1 MTSISSSGCDASR
14 IEKPYGIVTRREQQI
29 AYLMLDDKRNATP
42 IMLYFHFALNQT
54 GKALDFSPADLEN
67 RYRISRD
74 RWRSAFSKLVEKGY
88 LVPEKG
94 KKYRYT
100 FYSLPE
106 KYKTITLIDES
117 ADCPANEDTHN
128 IEHQEQAASTAPE
141 AIPTDRG
148 IPTDRDR
155 VSAPTGIGY
164 PRREGEGIPAD
175 RDSNNKDNKDIINN
189 NKGFADIS
197 SNINNHPEDKE
208 LIEELNTLKSDMWEA
223 YGHLENFPF
232 KMLDIESRT
241 HSNRAHYDIKEH
253 ISMLKKLGEDMIK
266 KRRQRNSFA
275 RNDYLRAV
283 SATMPKDSLKN
294 AKINLILD
302 RYIAEHKEFPFG
314 LCREK
319 YGIWVN
325 GWNEERQEPN
335 VIVALHLLPLEVL
348 MKQKHNI
355 DGIPKE
361 YYIRKKKT
369 D

>member
-1 MTSISSSGCDASR
+1 
-14 IEKPYGIVTRREQQI
+14 
-29 AYLMLDDKRNATP
+29 MLDDKRNATP

-141 AIPTDRG
+141 AIPADRG

-164 PRREGEGIPAD
+164 PHREGEGIPAD

-189 NKGFADIS
+189 NKLLFDSTIRNNIDGIS
-197 SNINNHPEDKE
+197 SNVGNHPEDEK
-208 LIEELNTLKSDMWEA
+208 LNEELNTLVSDMRNA
-223 YGHLENFPF
+223 FGHLENFPF
-232 KMLDIESRT
+232 KLLEINNKA
-241 HSNRAHYDIKEH
+241 HSNRAHYSIKGH
-253 ISMLKKLGEDMIK
+253 ISMLKKLGEDMLE

-275 RNDYLRAV
+275 RNEYLRAV
-283 SATMPKDSLKN
+283 SATMPNDGLKQ
-294 AKINLILD
+294 AIINLILD
-302 RYIAEHKEFPFG
+302 RYIAEHKELPFG

-335 VIVALHLLPLEVL
+335 VIAALHSLPLEVI